1 MLGWKMNGKWKSMIQ
16 EDGIDGW
23 TFKNKK
29 DRITSSNTP
38 TQGGAKWSI
47 TELII
52 IFHKKCAL
60 CPKIPQKSLKF
71 IFYPPY
77 SFVTD
82 LTVSS
87 LGMVHI
93 TIPNAIQSGRN
104 AILMCD
110 YELEGDD
117 LYSVKWYKGMSK
129 LLCNIFIVSWKN
141 FLPFFHFFIPQF
153 IHDRQERVFSIHS
166 KGNSFNKNI
175 SFSWYTGRCKLFFL
189 FFIKAL
195 FVIITSFFTEL
206 TKIFVLFFIH
216 GSVLQ

>member
-1 MLGWKMNGKWKSMIQ
+1 MQDSQLRNSLLFL
-16 EDGIDGW
+16 
-23 TFKNKK
+23 T
-29 DRITSSNTP
+29 
-38 TQGGAKWSI
+38 
-47 TELII
+47 
-52 IFHKKCAL
+52 KKCAL
-60 CPKIPQKSLKF
+60 CPKIPQKFLTF

-129 LLCNIFIVSWKN
+129 LLCNIFIVCWKKN
-141 FLPFFHFFIPQF
+141 LFLPFFHFFIPQF

-195 FVIITSFFTEL
+195 FCYYYFFFMEL

-216 GSVLQ
+216 GSVMQ

>member
-1 MLGWKMNGKWKSMIQ
+1 MRFISK
-16 EDGIDGW
+16 
-23 TFKNKK
+23 
-29 DRITSSNTP
+29 ITTDISNFP
-38 TQGGAKWSI
+38 
-47 TELII
+47 
-52 IFHKKCAL
+52 
-60 CPKIPQKSLKF
+60 
-71 IFYPPY
+71 IFYPY

-129 LLCNIFIVSWKN
+129 YCTLYFIECMSKKKN
-141 FLPFFHFFIPQF
+141 FFSPFFHFFIPHF
-153 IHDRQERVFSIHS
+153 IHDRQERIFSIHS

-175 SFSWYTGRCKLFFL
+175 SFSWYTGRCKLIRFNYFSYSL
-189 FFIKAL
+189 LRHFL
-195 FVIITSFFTEL
+195 FVIVEL
-206 TKIFVLFFIH
+206 SKIFVLFFYSRLLVAII
-216 GSVLQ
+216 STFS